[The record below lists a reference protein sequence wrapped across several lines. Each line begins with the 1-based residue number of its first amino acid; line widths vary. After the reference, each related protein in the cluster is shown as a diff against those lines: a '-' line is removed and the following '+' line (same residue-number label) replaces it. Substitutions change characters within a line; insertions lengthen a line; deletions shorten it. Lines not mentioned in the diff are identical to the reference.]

1 MSNEF
6 HKYIKAVG
14 TGIKHNYDL
23 NDQQMKECMNM
34 ILQKK
39 ASNEQISAF
48 LLGWRLKPETIEE
61 FISTV
66 DLFET
71 YIKKTPIKNSIEL
84 GYPYDGKNNNP
95 FLFSLIAKELEKFD
109 INIVVTGDKLQPA
122 KHGVT
127 LKDIATNIKKTKNL
141 YYFDRED
148 VFKELSDLTY
158 IREQL
163 GTRTA
168 LNTAER
174 LINPA
179 NSTIAFT
186 GVFHK
191 PFMDKYAK
199 MFAYKYKKLVIV
211 KGNEG
216 TSEIYSKCQY
226 WIVQNNNISEHKIDP
241 KDFGINYTKSWDKIT
256 LEQSLQ
262 MINNPDEELIKIAKL
277 NAALMLFISEKAP
290 SIQEAYSLLC

>member
-1 MSNEF
+1 MSKNF

-14 TGIKHNYDL
+14 TGNKHNYDL
-23 NDQQMKECMNM
+23 NNEQMQDCMNM
-34 ILQKK
+34 ILKK
-39 ASNEQISAF
+39 EASNEQISAF
-48 LLGWRLKPETIEE
+48 LLGWRLKPETVDE

-66 DLFET
+66 NLFET
-71 YIKKTPIKNSIEL
+71 YTKKITIKNSIEL

-109 INIVVTGDKLQPA
+109 INIVITGDKLQPA

-127 LKDIATNIKKTKNL
+127 LKDIATNITKTNNL
-141 YYFDRED
+141 HYFDRED
-148 VFKELSDLTY
+148 IFKELSQLTY

-179 NSTIAFT
+179 NSAIAFT

-199 MFAYKYKKLVIV
+199 MFAHKYKKLVIV

-226 WIVQNNNISEHKIDP
+226 WIVENDNITEHKIDP

-256 LEQSLQ
+256 LEESLE
-262 MINNPDEELIKIAKL
+262 MINNPDEELIKIARL
-277 NAALMLFISEKAP
+277 NAALMLFISNKAS
-290 SIQEAYSLLC
+290 SIQEAYSILS